1 MRLKLKI
8 PSITKW
14 DFKTSFDAAENKI
27 PSISNLVKKLTI
39 TQKLMKLKRKLLIIF
54 SINKLLLHNLITEV
68 NNRKFTAKLKQ
79 ENLARSR
86 DIASFVNRTEFK
98 NQTKN
103 VKSNKMN

>member
-1 MRLKLKI
+1 
-8 PSITKW
+8 
-14 DFKTSFDAAENKI
+14 
-27 PSISNLVKKLTI
+27 
-39 TQKLMKLKRKLLIIF
+39 MKLKRKLLIIF

-86 DIASFVNRTEFK
+86 DIASFVNRTEFN